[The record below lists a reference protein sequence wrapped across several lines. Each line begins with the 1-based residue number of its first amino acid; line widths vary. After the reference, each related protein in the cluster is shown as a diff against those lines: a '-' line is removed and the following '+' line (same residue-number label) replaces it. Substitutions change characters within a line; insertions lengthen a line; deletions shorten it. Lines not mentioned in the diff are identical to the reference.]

1 MNIETNIALSE
12 KLYNISVVLDNYC
25 KFNTEV
31 EELQNISPIIEYM
44 RNLAD
49 ELCAEKESKDIYH

>member
-49 ELCAEKESKDIYH
+49 ELCADEE

>member
-25 KFNTEV
+25 KSNTEV

-49 ELCAEKESKDIYH
+49 ELCADKESKDICH

>member
-25 KFNTEV
+25 KYNSEV
-31 EELQNISPIIEYM
+31 EELQNISPIVEYL

-49 ELCAEKESKDIYH
+49 ELCANGMIKNR

>member
-1 MNIETNIALSE
+1 MSIETNIALSE

-25 KFNTEV
+25 KYNHEV
-31 EELQNISPIIEYM
+31 EELQNISPIVEYL

-49 ELCAEKESKDIYH
+49 ELCADESKDGLTR